1 MRRVLTIR
9 PIFAAAAM
17 VTALLVTACNP
28 IGNGIGPTSLTVTS
42 PTTDPL
48 TSRATA
54 YRCLPS
60 QMSATLA
67 FSDGS
72 TGDFTNRV
80 RWTSSNP
87 SVVAVS
93 NGDIPFPGST
103 NSFYPSGTLIASNT
117 LTGSVV
123 IGANF
128 SGLSSNLNVDT
139 SIPTDFKVQL
149 VDGISGTVSPIS
161 ADGFRM
167 APGTSQDFTVTA
179 SLDGINQN
187 VEAATTWSF
196 DNADAQIATIAAP
209 TGVVTA
215 LGVGGPF
222 VARATFASCGE
233 TATASVRTAPA
244 VGIVIRPEFE
254 TNGQPTDLIVPN
266 REAFRIFA
274 DFGSGPEQDVSLA
287 SVLVSSNEAIA
298 SVNTTLGA
306 TSVVSAVTAGGPVTL
321 NTTFAQINSPL
332 TAPAVALTTVSGT
345 LQSIAI
351 EPATATVVAGSSD
364 ILTFHVIGTYA
375 DGRTQ
380 DLSRIAN
387 WISSDNG
394 IATVST
400 GVGAPGQAV
409 STSRTLGVVT
419 ITANIPTASTV
430 TAATA
435 QLTTTTVSGS
445 GP

>member
-1 MRRVLTIR
+1 MN
-9 PIFAAAAM
+9 AA
-17 VTALLVTACNP
+17 
-28 IGNGIGPTSLTVTS
+28 
-42 PTTDPL
+42 
-48 TSRATA
+48 
-54 YRCLPS
+54 
-60 QMSATLA
+60 LA

-72 TGDFTNRV
+72 VGDFTSRV
-80 RWTSSNP
+80 RWTSSDP
-87 SVVAVS
+87 AVVAVS
-93 NGDIPFPGST
+93 NGDIPFPGAS
-103 NSFYPSGTLIASNT
+103 NSFYPRGTLVASNT
-117 LTGSVV
+117 LTGSAV
-123 IGANF
+123 ISADF
-128 SGLSSNLNVDT
+128 SGLSSSLNVDA
-139 SIPTDFKVQL
+139 SVPTDFKVQL
-149 VDGISGTVSPIS
+149 VDGISGTVSPIAGDS
-161 ADGFRM
+161 FRM
-167 APGTSQDFTVTA
+167 APGSSQDLTVTA

-187 VEAATTWSF
+187 VEAAATWSF
-196 DNADAQIATIAAP
+196 DNGNPQIATIAP
-209 TGVVTA
+209 PSGVITT
-215 LGVGGPF
+215 LGAGGPF
-222 VARATFASCGE
+222 VARATFPACGDSV
-233 TATASVRTAPA
+233 TANINAVPA
-244 VGIVIRPEFE
+244 TGIVIRPEFE
-254 TNGQPTDLIVPN
+254 TNGQATDLIVPN

-274 DFGSGPEQDVSLA
+274 DFGSGPEQDISLA
-287 SVLVSSNEAIA
+287 SVLVSSSEVVA
-298 SVNTTLGA
+298 SVNTALGA

-419 ITANIPTASTV
+419 ITANIPTATTV

-445 GP
+445 GPQ

>member
-1 MRRVLTIR
+1 
-9 PIFAAAAM
+9 
-17 VTALLVTACNP
+17 
-28 IGNGIGPTSLTVTS
+28 
-42 PTTDPL
+42 
-48 TSRATA
+48 
-54 YRCLPS
+54 
-60 QMSATLA
+60 
-67 FSDGS
+67 
-72 TGDFTNRV
+72 
-80 RWTSSNP
+80 
-87 SVVAVS
+87 
-93 NGDIPFPGST
+93 
-103 NSFYPSGTLIASNT
+103 
-117 LTGSVV
+117 
-123 IGANF
+123 
-128 SGLSSNLNVDT
+128 
-139 SIPTDFKVQL
+139 
-149 VDGISGTVSPIS
+149 
-161 ADGFRM
+161 M
-167 APGTSQDFTVTA
+167 APGSSQDLTVTA

-187 VEAATTWSF
+187 VEAAATWSF
-196 DNADAQIATIAAP
+196 DNGNPQIATIAP
-209 TGVVTA
+209 PSGVITT
-215 LGVGGPF
+215 LGAGGPF
-222 VARATFASCGE
+222 VARATFPACGDSV
-233 TATASVRTAPA
+233 TANINAVPA
-244 VGIVIRPEFE
+244 TGIVIRPEFE
-254 TNGQPTDLIVPN
+254 TNGQATDLIVPN

-274 DFGSGPEQDVSLA
+274 DFGSGPEQDISLA
-287 SVLVSSNEAIA
+287 SVLVSSSEVVA
-298 SVNTTLGA
+298 SVNTALGA

-419 ITANIPTASTV
+419 ITANIPTATTV

-445 GP
+445 GPQ